1 MDTQERSLPKWLA
14 WEVTGRCNLDCVHCR
29 ARAGAQTAD
38 ADFTP
43 VEAQAFIRDIASFC
57 KPVLVL
63 SGGEPLLR
71 PDLFELAR
79 YGTDQ
84 GLKMALA
91 TNGTLVTDEVCG
103 RIKDSGIRIV
113 SLSLDG
119 ATAEVHDDFRRQPGA
134 FAGTMKAAEA
144 FRRAGVEFLVNSS
157 FTKRNQADIPAV
169 YRLAKAIGAKAWYLF
184 MVVPAGRG
192 RDILAELVSPSD
204 YERILE
210 WHYQAEKDETG
221 MLMRPTCAPHYY
233 RLIAQ
238 KAKAGDVGYQRRPL
252 TFSTGGAKGCVCAQ
266 SIAFIDH
273 LGNVQ
278 PCSYFPVRAG
288 NVKEKSFKD
297 IWFGSELFRSLRDF
311 KGYKGRCGSCEYLK
325 VCGGCRARAELLSG
339 DHLAEDPMC
348 SYVPL
353 RMRGVGA
360 DGDE

>member
-1 MDTQERSLPKWLA
+1 VAENEYPLPKWLA

-29 ARAGAQTAD
+29 AGVRTAD
-38 ADFTP
+38 ADFTT
-43 VEAQAFIRDIASFC
+43 AQAQALIGDIASFC

-79 YGTDQ
+79 CGTDQ

-119 ATAEVHDDFRRQPGA
+119 ATAQAHDDFRRQKGA

-144 FRRAGVEFLVNSS
+144 FRRRGIEFIVNSS

-169 YRLAKAIGAKAWYLF
+169 HRLARSIGAKAWYLF

-192 RDILAELVSPSD
+192 RDILDELISKED
-204 YERILE
+204 YEKILE
-210 WHYQAEKDETG
+210 WHYQAEKDEAA

-233 RLIAQ
+233 RIIAQ
-238 KAKAGDVGYQRRPL
+238 KAKAGDQGFSRRSL
-252 TFSTGGAKGCVCAQ
+252 TFSTGGAKGCICAQ

-273 LGNVQ
+273 RGDVQ
-278 PCSYFPVRAG
+278 PCSYFPVSAG
-288 NVKEKSFKD
+288 NVKQTPFRD
-297 IWFGSELFRSLRDF
+297 IWSGSELFRSLRDF
-311 KGYKGRCGSCEYLK
+311 KSYKGRCGSCEYLK
-325 VCGGCRARAELLSG
+325 VCGGCRARAELMSG
-339 DHLAEDPMC
+339 DHLAEEPLC
-348 SYVPL
+348 RYVPL
-353 RMRGVGA
+353 KMRAAGA
-360 DGDE
+360 QSLGE

>member
-1 MDTQERSLPKWLA
+1 MGGGERFIPKWLA

-29 ARAGAQTAD
+29 ARAGAQAAD
-38 ADFTP
+38 ADFTTA
-43 VEAQAFIRDIASFC
+43 EAKGLIGDIASFC

-79 YGTDQ
+79 FGADQ

-91 TNGTLVTDEVCG
+91 TNGTLVTDAVCG
-103 RIKDSGIRIV
+103 HIKDSGIRIV

-119 ATAEVHDDFRRQPGA
+119 ATAEVHDDFRRQKGA
-134 FAGTMKAAEA
+134 FAGTMRAAEA
-144 FRRAGVEFLVNSS
+144 FRRAGIEFIVNSS
-157 FTKRNQADIPAV
+157 FTRRNQADIPAV
-169 YRLAKAIGAKAWYLF
+169 YRLAKSIGAKAWYLF

-192 RDILAELVSPSD
+192 QDILGELIGKED
-204 YERILE
+204 YERILD
-210 WHYQAEKDETG
+210 WHYETEKNEAR

-233 RLIAQ
+233 RVIAQ
-238 KAKAGDVGYQRRPL
+238 KSKAGDRGYQRRSL
-252 TFSTGGAKGCVCAQ
+252 TFSTGGAKGCICAQ

-288 NVKEKSFKD
+288 NVKKRPFKE
-297 IWFGSELFRSLRDF
+297 IWSGSQLFRSLRDF
-311 KGYKGRCGSCEYLK
+311 KSYKGRCGACEYLQ
-325 VCGGCRARAELLSG
+325 VCGGCRARAELASG
-339 DHLAEDPMC
+339 DHLAEEPMC

-353 RMRGVGA
+353 RMKDAGA
-360 DGDE
+360 AHE

>member
-1 MDTQERSLPKWLA
+1 MDAGVEFIPKWLA

-29 ARAGAQTAD
+29 ARAGAATAD
-38 ADFTP
+38 ADFTTA
-43 VEAQAFIRDIASFC
+43 EAKALILGIASFC

-71 PDLFELAR
+71 PDLFELASL
-79 YGTDQ
+79 GTDQ

-91 TNGTLVTDEVCG
+91 TNGSLVTDEVCG
-103 RIKDSGIRIV
+103 RIMDSGIRIV

-119 ATAEVHDDFRRQPGA
+119 ATAAVHDDFRRQKGA
-134 FAGTMKAAEA
+134 FAGTQKAAEA
-144 FRRAGVEFLVNSS
+144 FRRHGIEFIVNSS

-169 YRLAKAIGAKAWYLF
+169 YRLAKSMGAKSWYLF

-192 RDILAELVSPSD
+192 RDILGELITKED
-204 YERILE
+204 YEKILD
-210 WHYQAEKDETG
+210 WHYQAEKDETA

-233 RLIAQ
+233 RVIAQ
-238 KAKAGDVGYQRRPL
+238 KAKAGDKDYKRRSL

-278 PCSYFPVRAG
+278 PCSYYPVSAG

-297 IWFGSELFRSLRDF
+297 IWSGSELFRSLRDF
-311 KGYKGRCGSCEYLK
+311 KSYKGRCGSCEYLK
-325 VCGGCRARAELLSG
+325 VCGGCRARAELMSG
-339 DHLAEDPMC
+339 DHLAEEPMC

-353 RMRGVGA
+353 RMRKGNN
-360 DGDE
+360 E